1 MKPLLHNTIHM
12 HGYSLLQ
19 KVKLT
24 ANVLTSGFTVEF
36 RLYLHDTFGDG
47 KIKIN

>member
-1 MKPLLHNTIHM
+1 M

-24 ANVLTSGFTVEF
+24 ANVHVNKWKTVEF
-36 RLYLHDTFGDG
+36 RLYLHNTFGDG